1 MPDADWRAGSFP
13 RRRPSTETLEWVAAS
28 TGTGSRVTGCR
39 RMTGGVSSAVH
50 RITIERGGVRSS
62 YVLRQYPGAMGLDEA
77 VRQEVENL
85 TVVAHSG
92 LPVPRVVA
100 ADIEGGRTGG
110 APSLLMTRLPGQVDL
125 TPADPGSW
133 LRSIAELAARVHALE
148 LPVPILRPW
157 QDSWIAPRHELRV
170 PAGAQQHG
178 VWTTAFAAIRE
189 APPAVPAVFLHGDFL
204 PVNVLWSRGKIT
216 GLVDWNGIHRG
227 PRAVDIGH
235 CRRYLAALHSPE
247 WAQQLRSQYEVITG
261 QRLDPWWDIYA
272 LLHHDDQQPTWIRH
286 QVAGRRTI
294 DETGATQRVETLLK
308 GALRRLG

>member
-28 TGTGSRVTGCR
+28 IGTGGRVTGCR

-50 RITIERGGVRSS
+50 GITVQRGSVRSS
-62 YVLRQYPGAMGLDEA
+62 YVLRQYPGAMGLNEA

-110 APSLLMTRLPGQVDL
+110 APSLLMTRLPGHVDI

-133 LRSIAELAARVHALE
+133 LRALAELAARVHALD
-148 LPVPILRPW
+148 LPAPILRPW

-170 PAGAQQHG
+170 PAGAHQHG
-178 VWTTAFAAIRE
+178 VWTAAFAAVRE
-189 APPAVPAVFLHGDFL
+189 TPPAVPAVFLHGDFL
-204 PVNVLWSRGKIT
+204 PVNVLWSRDKIT

-227 PRAVDIGH
+227 PRTVDIGH
-235 CRRYLAALHSPE
+235 CRRYLAALYSPE

-261 QRLDPWWDIYA
+261 QNLDPWWDIYA

-286 QVAGRRTI
+286 QVAGRRTL
-294 DETGATQRVETLLK
+294 DETGATQRVETILK
-308 GALRRLG
+308 YALQRLG